1 MDTKKNIALEICYGI
16 MSSVINNED
25 SITVNGRFNEYLNI
39 LEEHQEIT
47 EIQHDR
53 LILSFNNIYN
63 ILNEIK

>member
-1 MDTKKNIALEICYGI
+1 MDKKNLALEICYGI

-25 SITVNGRFNEYLNI
+25 SITVNGRFNEFLNI

-53 LILSFNNIYN
+53 LLLSFNNIYN